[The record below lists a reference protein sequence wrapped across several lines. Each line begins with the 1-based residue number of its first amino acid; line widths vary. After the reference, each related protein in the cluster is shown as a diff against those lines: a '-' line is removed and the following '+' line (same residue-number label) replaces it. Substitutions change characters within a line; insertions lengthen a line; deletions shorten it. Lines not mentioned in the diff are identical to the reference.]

1 MSNSEGQEL
10 AKKPSPV
17 NDVESTERE
26 TPAPE
31 LTAAEAEVVGI
42 GSVLRRSRRESFV
55 RKVSVGLRALGF
67 VFSVLSFIIMLSNNH
82 GNGRKYGEYEEYRY
96 FNSYILGCY
105 SILASNMRRV
115 YNKLLR
121 SRLIYFMLLLKITF
135 KVF

>member
-96 FNSYILGCY
+96 L
-105 SILASNMRRV
+105 LAIAMFSTLYTGLQSFRHINQLCTG
-115 YNKLLR
+115 K
-121 SRLIYFMLLLKITF
+121 
-135 KVF
+135 